1 MRRHVTVTRL
11 AARYARLIKICRT
24 RGCSRE
30 DAKDLVQEAFLRLFE
45 YQRSTRVRDAD
56 SLLRR
61 IVINLSIN
69 YFHRILSAPFSFL
82 SIEELQ
88 SCERLID
95 PTPGPERTLA
105 AAQELAIILEQ
116 LSAVSERVCRIF
128 VAQRMGYS
136 HEEIAT
142 AFGIKPR
149 TVEKHV
155 VSANSALREMMPTAF
170 ADRGQRE

>member
-1 MRRHVTVTRL
+1 MTRL
-11 AARYARLIKICRT
+11 SARYAHLVKICRM

-30 DAKDLVQEAFLRLFE
+30 DAKELVQEAYLRLFE
-45 YQRSTRVRDAD
+45 YQRTARVRDAD

-69 YFHRILSAPFSFL
+69 YYHRTLSAPPYE
-82 SIEELQ
+82 SIDDLESRGMLV
-88 SCERLID
+88 D
-95 PTPGPERTLA
+95 PAPGPERTLA
-105 AAQELAIILEQ
+105 AEQELALVVGL

-136 HEEIAT
+136 HDEIAT
-142 AFGIKPR
+142 AFGIMPR

-155 VSANSALREMMPTAF
+155 VSAGSALREIMPDAF
-170 ADRGQRE
+170 SRSARR